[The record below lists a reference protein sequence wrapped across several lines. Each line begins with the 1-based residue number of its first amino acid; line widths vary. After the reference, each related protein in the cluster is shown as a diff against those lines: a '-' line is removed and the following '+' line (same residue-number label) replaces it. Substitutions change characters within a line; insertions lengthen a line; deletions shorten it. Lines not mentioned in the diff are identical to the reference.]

1 MEEIYVWVK
10 DIILIIISL
19 SFFEILIPNSK
30 IDKYVK
36 LIFSLAMLSIILE
49 PISDIMMSW

>member
-1 MEEIYVWVK
+1 MEGIYVWVK

-36 LIFSLAMLSIILE
+36 LIFSLAILSIILE